1 MKCCYRLPVCM
12 FLAWGYL
19 ELHFEISWTYS
30 WVGKIEL
37 GSNLLPTKGMLY
49 GYLVISDGT
58 KISSINDL

>member
-1 MKCCYRLPVCM
+1 M

-49 GYLVISDGT
+49 VYLVISDGT